1 MGNSPTSKKGNEPS
15 EGITRRDFLKITT
28 AAVVGLAIGAGIGYA
43 AKPAVTVTQ
52 TTTETLTSTV
62 TAPPVTTTVTKTVT
76 VTPTPTLPE
85 KVWLFIDPDKC
96 SGCRRCEIACS
107 LFHEGK
113 IWPEASRIRVFM
125 LAPGLDFPVVCRYC
139 KDFPCVK
146 ICPTGALHVD
156 EKTGALIVDKE
167 KCLGVECH
175 KCYDVCPGHIPTFHP
190 TEGYALICD
199 LCGGDPE
206 CAKVC
211 IEGAIQVKPYGAMDT
226 YKLLADE
233 PEEIVKDLADKYFGK
248 HSEKYLV
255 I

>member
-1 MGNSPTSKKGNEPS
+1 LSNSSNSKKSQDPP
-15 EGITRRDFLKITT
+15 EGITRRDFLKLTA
-28 AAVVGLAIGAGIGYA
+28 AAVVGVAIGAGVGYA
-43 AKPAVTVTQ
+43 AKPAVTVTE
-52 TTTETLTSTV
+52 TTTETTTATTTV
-62 TAPPVTTTVTKTVT
+62 PVTQTVTKTVT

-107 LFHEGK
+107 IFHEGK
-113 IWPEASRIRVFM
+113 IWPEASRIRVFT
-125 LAPGLDFPVVCRYC
+125 LAPGLDVPIVCTYC

-146 ICPTGALHVD
+146 ACPTGALHVD
-156 EKTGALIVDKE
+156 EKTGALVVDKD
-167 KCLGVECH
+167 KCIKCH
-175 KCYDVCPGHIPTFHP
+175 RCYEACPGHIPTYHP

-199 LCGGDPE
+199 LCGGDPQ

-211 IEGAIQVKPYGAMDT
+211 LEGAIQVKPYGAMDT

-233 PEEIVKDLADKYFGK
+233 PEEIVKDLADKYLGK
-248 HSEKYLV
+248 YGEKYLV